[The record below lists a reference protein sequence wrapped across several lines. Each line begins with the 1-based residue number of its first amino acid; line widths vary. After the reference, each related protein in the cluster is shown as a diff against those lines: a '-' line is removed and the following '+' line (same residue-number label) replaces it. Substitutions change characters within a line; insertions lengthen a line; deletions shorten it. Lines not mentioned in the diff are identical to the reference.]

1 MLVKFGLH
9 RGTLDPAPPRNSL
22 GEVTVNPLGLLSIL
36 ETDLG
41 LPPVLAHPAEQL
53 IAYRGCLADLDSPER
68 FYHRSFAVD
77 PVNVARTLMTW
88 RAQWYEAG
96 WAGTFPAGVSQRLQ
110 DMADIEALA
119 SDRVRSYTEGKTID
133 KIVFVPGRYL
143 VSVVVKG

>member
-9 RGTLDPAPPRNSL
+9 RGTLDPAPPRNCL

-68 FYHRSFAVD
+68 FYHRSFDVD

-96 WAGTFPAGVSQRLQ
+96 VLEPEQPSGIGDSEQVGVQ
-110 DMADIEALA
+110 A
-119 SDRVRSYTEGKTID
+119 VVGKT
-133 KIVFVPGRYL
+133 VE
-143 VSVVVKG
+143 